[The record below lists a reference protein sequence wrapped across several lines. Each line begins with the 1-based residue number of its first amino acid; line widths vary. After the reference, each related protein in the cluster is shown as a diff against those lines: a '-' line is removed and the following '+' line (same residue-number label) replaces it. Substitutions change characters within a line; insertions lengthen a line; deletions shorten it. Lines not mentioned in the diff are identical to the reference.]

1 MTDKKWL
8 WLPIFFLLIAIA
20 ASGCA
25 RVRIDPYARPL
36 EKTPPKAKIEPAEA
50 TGKKT
55 PSLDESH
62 KPLVEKAPEKMFQ
75 IEEETLPVPK
85 PAKPDP
91 RALASL
97 ELTEQGRM
105 LLEQGRV
112 DEAMTVFESAVNLSP
127 ENGRNYYYL
136 AEAWLIKGDLRQAG
150 EWNRL
155 AELYLQGDPDWAKRV
170 SSQKVKINGD

>member
-1 MTDKKWL
+1 MSDKNWV
-8 WLPIFFLLIAIA
+8 WLPAFFLLITIA
-20 ASGCA
+20 VSGCA
-25 RVRIDPYARPL
+25 RARIDPHARPS
-36 EKTPPKAKIEPAEA
+36 EKAPSKAKIEPAETTA
-50 TGKKT
+50 KKP
-55 PSLDESH
+55 PSLEESQELPA
-62 KPLVEKAPEKMFQ
+62 KKVPKMAYP
-75 IEEETLPVPK
+75 IEEETLPAPK
-85 PAKPDP
+85 TAKPDP

-112 DEAMTVFESAVNLSP
+112 DEAMTVFERAVNLSP

-136 AEAWLIKGDLRQAG
+136 AEAWLIRGDLLQAR

-170 SSQKVKINGD
+170 SNQKLKIKTE

>member
-75 IEEETLPVPK
+75 IE
-85 PAKPDP
+85 
-91 RALASL
+91 
-97 ELTEQGRM
+97 
-105 LLEQGRV
+105 
-112 DEAMTVFESAVNLSP
+112 
-127 ENGRNYYYL
+127 
-136 AEAWLIKGDLRQAG
+136 
-150 EWNRL
+150 
-155 AELYLQGDPDWAKRV
+155 
-170 SSQKVKINGD
+170 

>member
-1 MTDKKWL
+1 MTDKNWV
-8 WLPIFFLLIAIA
+8 WLPAFFLLIAIA

-25 RVRIDPYARPL
+25 RARIDPYTRPY
-36 EKTPPKAKIEPAEA
+36 EKTPSKARIEPAE
-50 TGKKT
+50 TSTKKL
-55 PSLDESH
+55 PSLEESLQL
-62 KPLVEKAPEKMFQ
+62 PTEKAPKMAYP
-75 IEEETLPVPK
+75 IEEETLRAPK
-85 PAKPDP
+85 TVKPDP

-105 LLEQGRV
+105 LLEQGSV
-112 DEAMTVFESAVNLSP
+112 DEAMTVFERAVNLSP

-136 AEAWLIKGDLRQAG
+136 AEAWLIRGDLFQAR

-170 SSQKVKINGD
+170 SSQKLKIKGE